1 MNSIFVRRS
10 IREYDSRPVE
20 PEKLDRILRAG
31 MQAPSAMN
39 RQPWEFLIVTRP
51 DKIQEIAALTPYG
64 KPASR
69 APMVLVPLVNLSAA
83 GENNRF
89 WVQDLPV
96 CKISFFKRLK
106 RVWAAVGWVFTPT
119 KNAPRR
125 CMMLWICPTRSFPSP
140 SFPSDMGYRKIALLT
155 AFCQKRFTMKSIKT
169 MRPGSF

>member
-89 WVQDLPV
+89 WVQDLSACVQNILLQAAEEGLGGCWMGIYPDEKRTQALHDALDLPDQV
-96 CKISFFKRLK
+96 LPFALIS
-106 RVWAAVGWVFTPT
+106 VGYGVQENRFVD
-119 KNAPRR
+119 R
-125 CMMLWICPTRSFPSP
+125 FSP
-140 SFPSDMGYRKIALLT
+140 EKVHYEIY
-155 AFCQKRFTMKSIKT
+155 
-169 MRPGSF
+169 

>member
-89 WVQDLPV
+89 WGQLLDGYL
-96 CKISFFKRLK
+96 
-106 RVWAAVGWVFTPT
+106 
-119 KNAPRR
+119 PRR
-125 CMMLWICPTRSFPSP
+125 
-140 SFPSDMGYRKIALLT
+140 
-155 AFCQKRFTMKSIKT
+155 KT
-169 MRPGSF
+169 HPGAA